1 MQARI
6 TPGKLNGKIDAVSS
20 KSYLHRMILCAALSE
35 SDTVIYLNCRSKD
48 VDATIRCA
56 EAMGAKVE
64 VRDGKVVVH
73 PVKHALGAPIVGAED
88 DPARMLA
95 AQEAKVSK
103 ASKASDGCVSTPP
116 LLDCGESGST
126 ARFVL
131 PMTVAV
137 CGGGTLVGAG
147 RLPERPF
154 GAICTVMEENGCS
167 FSSYSLPMTVTGPLK
182 SGVYRIPAN
191 ISSQYISALMMSLPL
206 VDGDSEI
213 VFTTEVESEGYLD
226 ITESVMNDFGM
237 VLVKTKNGY
246 KIKGNR
252 RYRSPGE
259 ITAEGDWSNGAFW
272 VAANALGCGLEIGNL
287 KEGSL
292 QRDCR
297 IVDVAR
303 KLFLGETQQELES
316 VGKAA
321 GGSALAVQSETEAM
335 AAEVAAGNV
344 NEEIT
349 VDGADIPDIIPISAI
364 MACGRVGRTRFTN
377 CHRLRLKESDR
388 LMSVASIICT
398 LGGSAIVEKDDLI
411 VDGCGK
417 LVGGEVDSFV
427 DHRIVMSAAIA
438 ATICTGEV
446 VINNAQD
453 VAKSYPNFFEDYCD
467 LGGKVEIR

>member
-35 SDTVIYLNCRSKD
+35 RDTVIYLNCRSKD

-56 EAMGAKVE
+56 EAMGAEVE
-64 VRDGKVVVH
+64 VGEGRLVVH
-73 PVKHALGAPIVGAED
+73 PVKHELGAAIVGAEAD
-88 DPARMLA
+88 LARMLT
-95 AQEAKVSK
+95 AQGTETTKVS
-103 ASKASDGCVSTPP
+103 AVCGQLP

-131 PMTVAV
+131 PMTAVV
-137 CGGGTLVGAG
+137 CGGGTLIGAG

-154 GAICTVMEENGCS
+154 GAICTVMDENGCS

-182 SGVYRIPAN
+182 AGVYRIPAN

-226 ITESVMNDFGM
+226 ITESVMSDFGM
-237 VLVKTKNGY
+237 ALEKKENGY
-246 KIKGNR
+246 RIKGNR

-292 QRDCR
+292 QRDGR
-297 IVDVAR
+297 IVDVAL
-303 KLFLGETQQELES
+303 KLFPGEARLES
-316 VGKAA
+316 D
-321 GGSALAVQSETEAM
+321 T
-335 AAEVAAGNV
+335 AAEKSVEDDNR
-344 NEEIT
+344 EII

-364 MACGRVGRTRFTN
+364 MACGRVGRTRFIN
-377 CHRLRLKESDR
+377 CRRLRLKESDR
-388 LMSVASIICT
+388 LMSVASIICA
-398 LGGSAIVEKDDLI
+398 LGGKAIVEKDDLI

-417 LVGGEVDSFV
+417 LVGGEVDSFT

-438 ATICTGEV
+438 ATICTDEV
-446 VINNAQD
+446 IINNAQD
-453 VAKSYPNFFEDYCD
+453 VAKSYPGFFEDYEK
-467 LGGKVEIR
+467 LGGLIQVI

>member
-35 SDTVIYLNCRSKD
+35 RDTVIYLNCRSKD

-56 EAMGAKVE
+56 EAMGAEVE
-64 VRDGKVVVH
+64 VGEGRLVVH
-73 PVKHALGAPIVGAED
+73 PVKHELGAAIVGAEAD
-88 DPARMLA
+88 LASMLT
-95 AQEAKVSK
+95 AQGTETNKVSTVC
-103 ASKASDGCVSTPP
+103 GQLP

-131 PMTVAV
+131 PMTAAV
-137 CGGGTLVGAG
+137 CGGGTLIGAG

-167 FSSYSLPMTVTGPLK
+167 FSSYSLPMKVTGSLK
-182 SGVYRIPAN
+182 AGVYRIPAN

-226 ITESVMNDFGM
+226 ITESVMSDFGM
-237 VLVKTKNGY
+237 ALEKTENGY
-246 KIKGNR
+246 RIKGNR

-287 KEGSL
+287 KEESL
-292 QRDCR
+292 QRDGR
-297 IVDVAR
+297 IVDVA
-303 KLFLGETQQELES
+303 KLLFSEQIPVRRETTLHKTES
-316 VGKAA
+316 VSEKN
-321 GGSALAVQSETEAM
+321 GGIESIVRGDVPTLDN
-335 AAEVAAGNV
+335 G
-344 NEEIT
+344 EEIT
-349 VDGADIPDIIPISAI
+349 IDGADIPDIIPISAI
-364 MACGRVGRTRFTN
+364 MACGRTGQTRFIN

-388 LMSVASIICT
+388 LMSVASIICA
-398 LGGSAIVEKDDLI
+398 LGGRAIVENDDLI

-417 LVGGEVDSFV
+417 LVGGEVDSFT

-438 ATICTGEV
+438 ATICTDEV
-446 VINNAQD
+446 IINNAQD
-453 VAKSYPNFFEDYCD
+453 VAKSYPGFFEDYVK

>member
-1 MQARI
+1 MAAGMAKEGQKMQAKI

-64 VRDGKVVVH
+64 VEAGKLTVH
-73 PVKHALGAPIVGAED
+73 PVKHELGRSAVGVED
-88 DPARMLA
+88 SGCQHEA
-95 AQEAKVSK
+95 AHEKSPEGLQKL
-103 ASKASDGCVSTPP
+103 P

-131 PMTVAV
+131 PMTAAV
-137 CGGGTLVGAG
+137 CGGGTLTGSG

-154 GAICTVMEENGCS
+154 GAICTVMEENGCT
-167 FSSYSLPMTVTGPLK
+167 FSSYSIPMTVTGQLK

-226 ITESVMNDFGM
+226 ITESVMADFGM
-237 VLVKTKNGY
+237 PLGKTEKGY
-246 KIKGNR
+246 IIKGNR
-252 RYRSPGE
+252 RYQSPGE

-287 KEGSL
+287 KAGSL

-297 IVDVAR
+297 VTEVAE
-303 KLFLGETQQELES
+303 KLFGRSAGDADNEENASGSAGETVRDTAPE
-316 VGKAA
+316 KDD
-321 GGSALAVQSETEAM
+321 
-335 AAEVAAGNV
+335 
-344 NEEIT
+344 EII

-364 MACGRVGRTRFTN
+364 MACGRNGRTRFIN

-388 LMSVASIICT
+388 LMSVASIINT
-398 LGGSAIVEKDDLI
+398 LGGRAIVENDDLI
-411 VDGCGK
+411 VDGCGY
-417 LVGGEVDSFV
+417 LTGGEVDSFV
-427 DHRIVMSAAIA
+427 DHRIVMSAAVA
-438 ATICTGEV
+438 ATICAGEV

-453 VAKSYPNFFEDYCD
+453 VAKSYPKFFEDYEM